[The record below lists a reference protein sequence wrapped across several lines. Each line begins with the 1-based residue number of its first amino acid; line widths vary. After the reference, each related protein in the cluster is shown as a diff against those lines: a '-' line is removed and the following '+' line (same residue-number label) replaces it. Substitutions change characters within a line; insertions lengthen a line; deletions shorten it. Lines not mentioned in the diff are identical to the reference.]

1 VRRRE
6 LLAAASLIVVLAVG
20 ACSAQAG
27 DGPGASATTA
37 PTTTIASPSPT
48 TPVVGDGPRS
58 PLADRVETVGS
69 AAYDPTEHQAP
80 ARTPAGLSVTSIGI
94 VDAPVRPVGVEPNGE
109 MEIPPA
115 DEVGWYRF
123 GAAPGEGSAVL
134 AAHIAYDGVD
144 GVFRRLDRLAPGDE
158 VTVRFDDGAE
168 LTYRVRE
175 LATYDKDE
183 LPDAVFDR
191 GGPDQLVII
200 TCSGDFNPTLRS
212 YESNVVAYADPVPA

>member
-20 ACSAQAG
+20 ACSAPAG
-27 DGPGASATTA
+27 DGPGAAVTTTTAA
-37 PTTTIASPSPT
+37 PTTTSAPDSDP
-48 TPVVGDGPRS
+48 GARS
-58 PLADRVETVGS
+58 PLADRVERLGS
-69 AAYDPTEHQAP
+69 ATYDPAEHEAP
-80 ARTPAGLSVTSIGI
+80 ARSPSGLSVPAIG
-94 VDAPVRPVGVEPNGE
+94 VEAAVVRPVGVEPSGE

-115 DEVGWYRF
+115 EEVGWYRF

-191 GGPDQLVII
+191 GGPDQLVLI
-200 TCSGDFNPTLRS
+200 TCGGDFNPTLRS